1 MYAYIKGELIS
12 RGAASA
18 VIENSGIGYDIQMS
32 PNLLSR
38 IGQPGDAVKVFLYLY
53 VKEDA
58 MQLFGFADR
67 EQQALFQTLIGVS
80 GIGPKLALAI
90 LDALPPDR
98 FALAVVNRDIKTLT
112 GVKGLGKKGAERLVL
127 EIQDKVGGLVPA
139 VDAGGLSGAA
149 AAGTDAGTESA
160 LRADVTAALL
170 MLGYTAGEV
179 QDLLK
184 RSFDEALGL
193 EMNIQRALQA
203 TLR

>member
-18 VIENSGIGYDIQMS
+18 VIENNGIGYEIQMS
-32 PNLLSR
+32 PTILSR
-38 IGQPGDAVKVFLYLY
+38 IGQPGDAVKVFLYLH

-80 GIGPKLALAI
+80 GIGPRLALAI
-90 LDALPPDR
+90 LDTLPPDR

-139 VDAGGLSGAA
+139 VDAAGPAGGGADGAGAEAASGLK
-149 AAGTDAGTESA
+149 G
-160 LRADVTAALL
+160 DVTAALL

-184 RSFDEALGL
+184 RSFDETAAL
-193 EMNIQRALQA
+193 EANIQRALRA
-203 TLR
+203 ALR